1 MKEAELKECLKSE
14 DKDLK
19 STKKTKNL
27 FKRDA
32 SFSAKK
38 TTSSLSM
45 SEKLKNIFKFQFPFF
60 FSKVSPGDSP
70 PEGSQKVSL
79 SSKKLVKFSDYI
91 EV

>member
-1 MKEAELKECLKSE
+1 MKEAESKECLKSE

-27 FKRDA
+27 FKRDV

-70 PEGSQKVSL
+70 PEGSQEISM
-79 SSKKLVKFSDYI
+79 SSRKLVKFSDHI